1 MMKKI
6 GVFISV
12 LIGVVYPPL
21 ILLLS
26 SITSGRTN
34 GKILL
39 APLQFFTTDTFLY
52 LSVARNSVGKP
63 FYTSDGLFPTNGFH
77 PLWEFLLTKAFGIPD
92 FTNNQAAQ
100 ILLVFGLSI
109 ILVALGMSFFG
120 LVIYG
125 LTGNFAL
132 SLLASVPGFYYL
144 IFSLVAH
151 HYNSTWSFINGMESP
166 LSILWF
172 GLLLYLTFNKKILL
186 GATYSGTI
194 ALAFL
199 ITLIIFTRLDD
210 IFLLIPYL
218 ILIFLF
224 STLKKGVFGKLLILF
239 AVPAVA
245 VFIYLIY
252 NYSYA
257 GSLLPVSGILKQGN
271 WLTLNSIYFLGSFI
285 PVILIH
291 FYDYWSE
298 AAMRSLQMCV
308 PALLAVL
315 WLLYWIK
322 NLRRGSWGAFFRDN
336 YDKTVM
342 GALCLYGVMKGT
354 YNLLF
359 VDLWGQGHWYYPF
372 SIMVFN
378 LMVASLAANSLKGNI
393 SGHKQLIFN
402 VITLAFIILMANA
415 FINNKV
421 LSNYKAYNYDFW
433 MQRSFITQKL
443 KTIDPNIKIIEY
455 DDGVISYFLDI
466 PTMNG
471 LGFTLDRE
479 GFEAQSSGRLL
490 ELAYSRGFKVIGV
503 LNYLTL
509 PPDVEND
516 PDKLRDYLCRLPHI
530 KLEDLNQWKFEILY
544 KDPRSN
550 AAFITFEPVLA
561 GSANHQK

>member
-1 MMKKI
+1 MKKI
-6 GVFISV
+6 GVFFSV

-39 APLQFFTTDTFLY
+39 APLKFFTTDTFLY

-63 FYTSDGLFPTNGFH
+63 FFTSDGLFPTNGFH
-77 PLWEFLLTKAFGIPD
+77 PLWEFLLTKVFEISAI
-92 FTNNQAAQ
+92 TNDLAIQM
-100 ILLVFGLSI
+100 LLVFGLSI
-109 ILVALGMSFFG
+109 ILVAFGMGFFG

-125 LTGNFAL
+125 LTDNFAL
-132 SLLASVPGFYYL
+132 SLLAAVPGFYYL
-144 IFSLVAH
+144 IFSLVTP

-172 GLLLYLTFNKKILL
+172 GLLLYLTFEKKMLFR
-186 GATYSGTI
+186 ATYSGTL

-199 ITLIIFTRLDD
+199 ISLIIFTRLDD
-210 IFLLIPYL
+210 IFLLIPFL

-224 STLKKGVFGKLLILF
+224 STSKRDAFGKLLVLF
-239 AVPAVA
+239 TVPSVA
-245 VFIYLIY
+245 IFVYLIY

-257 GSLLPVSGILKQGN
+257 GSLLPVSGISKQGN
-271 WLTLNSIYFLGSFI
+271 WFIPNSIYLLVTFI

-315 WLLYWIK
+315 WFLYWIK
-322 NLRRGSWGAFFRDN
+322 NIRRGNWETIIREN
-336 YDKTVM
+336 YDRTAM
-342 GALCLYGVMKGT
+342 GALCMYVFMKGT
-354 YNLLF
+354 YNLVF
-359 VDLWGQGHWYYPF
+359 VDLWGQGPWYYPL

-378 LMVASLAANSLKGNI
+378 LITASLVANSLKVYL
-393 SGHKQLIFN
+393 SGHKLMILN
-402 VITLAFIILMANA
+402 VIALPLMILTSNA
-415 FINNKV
+415 FINNRV
-421 LSNYKAYNYDFW
+421 LYNYNSLYYDFW

-443 KTIDPNIKIIEY
+443 KTMDRNIKIIEF

-479 GFEAQSSGRLL
+479 GFEAQSSGHLL
-490 ELAYSRGFKVIGV
+490 GLAYSRGFRVIGV
-503 LNYLTL
+503 LNYLNL
-509 PPDVEND
+509 PPNIENY

-530 KLEDLNQWKFEILY
+530 KLEDLNQWKFKILY
-544 KDPRSN
+544 KDPISN
-550 AAFITFEPVLA
+550 AAFISFEPVLA
-561 GSANHQK
+561 GSANDQK